1 MGVPKRILITAVRD
15 RSEKSATI
23 IAPQHWN
30 LKTEMEVDVAET
42 AASPPVR
49 KRQRLDHLTREEKIM
64 RRKLKNRVA
73 AQSARDRKKARMD
86 ELEEQVTV
94 LQAERNA
101 LVAENKLLRKR
112 LQQCEKEKERLNQR
126 LESQPSSPP
135 AIITPVKT
143 EPLRSASPAESVA
156 SSGAIE
162 YASLIKGSGS
172 AADSCSLDDAIRL
185 LASDDECD
193 DLFAL
198 LQECSE
204 NLLDLP
210 ISDDSTPAP
219 VPVEARGQAREPLGR
234 ERTPPTCLVGASPE
248 ELDSIK
254 ELIHFDH
261 VYYKQ
266 EDSCDVATSDAD
278 IVMEDSSA
286 ALEAAASSQS
296 GSPPTSPFPQSPRSP
311 PQTPSSAFVELEDPV
326 VVIEDDDDCTA
337 LELKSRVT
345 SPSLS
350 SLPRDHSPFRTAP
363 SPSLSVETGYESAVS
378 PLSDCSLREDS
389 LFEESPWDDSLTEL
403 FPSLA

>member
-1 MGVPKRILITAVRD
+1 M
-15 RSEKSATI
+15 
-23 IAPQHWN
+23 
-30 LKTEMEVDVAET
+30 
-42 AASPPVR
+42 
-49 KRQRLDHLTREEKIM
+49 
-64 RRKLKNRVA
+64 
-73 AQSARDRKKARMD
+73 
-86 ELEEQVTV
+86 
-94 LQAERNA
+94 
-101 LVAENKLLRKR
+101 
-112 LQQCEKEKERLNQR
+112 
-126 LESQPSSPP
+126 
-135 AIITPVKT
+135 
-143 EPLRSASPAESVA
+143 
-156 SSGAIE
+156 
-162 YASLIKGSGS
+162 
-172 AADSCSLDDAIRL
+172 
-185 LASDDECD
+185 
-193 DLFAL
+193 
-198 LQECSE
+198 
-204 NLLDLP
+204 
-210 ISDDSTPAP
+210 
-219 VPVEARGQAREPLGR
+219 
-234 ERTPPTCLVGASPE
+234 VGASPE

-337 LELKSRVT
+337 LELKSGVT